1 MGPVS
6 IESSFLILLIYF
18 LLIFLLRGTIKNQV
32 ATAIK
37 FCRPSTST
45 PKRLVEGAQDL
56 LS

>member
-1 MGPVS
+1 MGK
-6 IESSFLILLIYF
+6 INF
-18 LLIFLLRGTIKNQV
+18 LLTFLLRGTSKNQV

-45 PKRLVEGAQDL
+45 PKKLVEGAQDL